1 MNELKIIK
9 YKLIELGKKSNYFIL
24 INSIFV
30 IEKIISSIITAE
42 LGNTNRFNNIKN
54 WPHILY

>member
-54 WPHILY
+54 